1 MRAEWVE
8 RSALIDEL
16 ACATAKLVLVDAPAG
31 FGKTT
36 LVAQWRSSPAE
47 KRPFAWVSLDRGD
60 SDPRRLWSYVVT
72 ALTRTCPDFDGE
84 AIRQE
89 LRAQAPEF
97 PASVLPMLANELAAL
112 CAPVVL
118 VLDDYHM
125 IRERPCHE
133 QIRFLL
139 RHLPPSAQIVI
150 ITRADPPLPLA
161 RLRAAG
167 EMAEIRARELRF
179 SPEEAAELI
188 ATVAGMRPGPPDLGQ
203 LMERTEGW
211 PAGVYLAAISLRDHP
226 SPRAF
231 IRQFTGNNRFIVDFL
246 AEEVLGRQPAEIQ
259 QFLARTSLL
268 ARFCAPLCDA
278 VTGTTGGAAVI
289 EVLEREN
296 LFLVPLD
303 DNRQWYRYHHL
314 FAQLLRSRLART
326 EPALIA
332 TLHERASAWH
342 EAAGQADEAVQHA
355 LAATDATRA
364 VRLIARYWHA
374 FADSGRAAT
383 VSDWMRALGDDRIAA
398 SPLAAHC
405 AAWAAGS
412 AGDRNSVRRWLA
424 VLEAGRHDGPLPD
437 GMRSLES
444 SAALLRA
451 SFGFDGLPVMRESAV
466 MATKIET
473 DPASPYY
480 ALARGALGFCHYLA
494 GDYAAAVR
502 PLEEAVQSE
511 ASLLLV
517 RMFADAV
524 LALVLVER
532 GRLSR
537 AQEHAHAARDAAIT
551 GDLGGLPQ
559 TVMAYAATGAV
570 HAAKGQFDQA
580 RGELEPVLELRRKT
594 PGLGPWSSIV
604 PTLLL
609 ARIRLEAGNQA
620 GAAELAEEAREVLT
634 ALPEG
639 TEALRARLAEL
650 DRRIGA
656 GNHEA
661 RTAEPLTERE
671 AAVLRLLGGTLS
683 VREIGHELYVSANTV
698 KTHTQAIY
706 RKLGVSTR
714 HDAVAQGKR
723 LGI

>member
-1 MRAEWVE
+1 VE
-8 RSALIDEL
+8 RAGLIKEL
-16 ACATAKLVLVDAPAG
+16 AHTTARLVLVDAPAG

-60 SDPRRLWSYVVT
+60 SDPGRLWSYIVS
-72 ALTRTCPDFDGE
+72 ALTRACPDFDGE

-89 LRAQAPEF
+89 LRVQAPEF
-97 PASVLPMLANELAAL
+97 PAPVLPMLANELAAL
-112 CAPVVL
+112 SAPVIL

-125 IRERPCHE
+125 IRERRCHE

-139 RHLPPSAQIVI
+139 EHLPPSAQIVI

-179 SPEEAAELI
+179 TPDEAAELI
-188 ATVAGMRPGPPDLGQ
+188 AAVAGIRLGAPDLGQ

-211 PAGVYLAAISLRDHP
+211 PAGVYLAAVSLRSHP
-226 SPRAF
+226 SPHDF

-246 AEEVLGRQPAEIQ
+246 AEEVLSRQPAEIQ

-268 ARFCAPLCDA
+268 ARFCAPLCGA
-278 VTGTTGGAAVI
+278 VTGTTGSAAII
-289 EVLEREN
+289 EMLEREN

-326 EPALIA
+326 EPALVT

-342 EAAGQADEAVQHA
+342 EQAGQAEEAVQHA
-355 LAATDATRA
+355 LAAADATRA

-374 FADSGRAAT
+374 YADSGRTAT
-383 VSDWMRALGDDRIAA
+383 VSGWMRELGDDRIAA

-405 AAWAAGS
+405 AAWAAGL
-412 AGDRNSVRRWLA
+412 AGDQNGARRWLA
-424 VLEAGRHDGPLPD
+424 VLEAGSHDGPLPD

-451 SFGFDGLPVMRESAV
+451 SFGFDGLPMMRESAAA
-466 MATKIET
+466 ATRIEN

-480 ALARGALGFCHYLA
+480 ALARGTLGFCHYLS

-517 RMFADAV
+517 RMFAYAV
-524 LALVLVER
+524 LAMVLVER

-537 AQEHAHAARDAAIT
+537 AQECADAARNVAVT
-551 GDLGGLPQ
+551 GDLGRLPQ
-559 TVMAYAATGAV
+559 TVMAYAATAAV
-570 HAAKGQFDQA
+570 QAARGQFDQA
-580 RGELEPVLELRRKT
+580 RSELEPVLELRRKT
-594 PGLGPWSSIV
+594 PGLGPWSTIV

-609 ARIRLEAGNQA
+609 ARIRLEAGDQA
-620 GAAELAEEAREVLT
+620 GAAELAEEAREVL
-634 ALPEG
+634 AILPDG
-639 TEALRARLAEL
+639 TEALQARLAEL
-650 DRRIGA
+650 DRRIGG
-656 GNHEA
+656 GNHDA

-683 VREIGHELYVSANTV
+683 LREIGNELYVSANTV

-714 HDAVAQGKR
+714 HEAVAQGRR
-723 LGI
+723 LGL